1 MIRAPH
7 KWPGR
12 AKVLALAAAMRLS
25 TGQELKWLQLEFS
38 ADGYTP
44 YHDWI
49 HYTQLSSTKMKR
61 LYRQFRDFYEG
72 NMNG

>member
-1 MIRAPH
+1 MIQAPR

-12 AKVLALAAAMRLS
+12 AKVLALAAHMRLV
-25 TGQELKWLQLEFS
+25 TGQELKWLQLEFGS
-38 ADGYTP
+38 NGFTSQ
-44 YHDWI
+44 HDWI

-61 LYRQFRDFYEG
+61 LYTRFRHFYEG